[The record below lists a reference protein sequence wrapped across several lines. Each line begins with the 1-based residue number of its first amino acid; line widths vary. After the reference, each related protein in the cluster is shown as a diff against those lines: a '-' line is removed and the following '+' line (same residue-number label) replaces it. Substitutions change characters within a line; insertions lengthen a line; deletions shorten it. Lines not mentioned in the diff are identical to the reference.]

1 MIDLEKIFADKVFAN
16 IEKARKEKGYDAIE
30 IVNKLIDMGV
40 FSKGKTLSPNE
51 IKELKNNKRNLYGD
65 WKAGKSKS
73 YMKFVE
79 EISEIL
85 NTTIEKLSDVTIIRN
100 NGNVLHNSINESD
113 NAVLLI
119 AKETE
124 NTLSK
129 QEWELIQLYRSL
141 EIKKQVEFV
150 QSMLNLQEDIHND

>member
-1 MIDLEKIFADKVFAN
+1 MIDLEKIFAEKVFEN

-30 IVNKLIDMGV
+30 IVNRLIDMGV
-40 FSKGKTLSPNE
+40 FSKGKDLSPDE

-65 WKAGKSKS
+65 WKVGKSKS

-85 NTTIEKLSDVTIIRN
+85 DTTIEKLSDVTIIRN

-150 QSMLNLQEDIHND
+150 QSMLKIQEDIHND